1 MWLDWRISRWQVY
14 SVLIGESVANSTDKS
29 KGLKMRKTIIKNDVH
44 FLQVIGTKIVINDNY
59 DGILVLDCNLNLLKK
74 IKVFDGVCIYSSFIT
89 GENEMVLFCPEDDK
103 IAYINIEREKVY
115 IMDIPEGIKNEI
127 ISRMILNNTSRAIF
141 KTNKGKYV
149 ALDKE
154 NKRLEMIEYGA
165 SAEMEKKQIW
175 DGATDILKN
184 YSDCNHRDVKD
195 HSFVAIY
202 EEKIIIY
209 NNQQSRE
216 IFPEEGYIFNNAKI
230 MDSYRGRHLV
240 VLSNKKADNSV
251 SALLIMNMK

>member
-1 MWLDWRISRWQVY
+1 M
-14 SVLIGESVANSTDKS
+14 K
-29 KGLKMRKTIIKNDVH
+29 KTIIENDVY
-44 FLQVIGTKIVINDNY
+44 FLQVIGTKIIINDNY

-74 IKVFDGVCIYSSFIT
+74 INVFDGICIYSSFIT
-89 GENEMVLFCPEDDK
+89 GENEMVLFCPDHDK
-103 IAYINIEREKVY
+103 LAYINIEREKVY
-115 IMDIPEGIKNEI
+115 IMDIPEGIRNEI

-141 KTNKGKYV
+141 ITNKGKFV

-154 NKRLEMIEYGA
+154 NKRLEMIEYDD
-165 SAEMEKKQIW
+165 SAELEKKQVW
-175 DGATDILKN
+175 DGTIDILKN

-195 HSFVAIY
+195 NSFVAIY

-230 MDSYRGRHLV
+230 MDSYRGRYLV

-251 SALLIMNMK
+251 SALLITNMK